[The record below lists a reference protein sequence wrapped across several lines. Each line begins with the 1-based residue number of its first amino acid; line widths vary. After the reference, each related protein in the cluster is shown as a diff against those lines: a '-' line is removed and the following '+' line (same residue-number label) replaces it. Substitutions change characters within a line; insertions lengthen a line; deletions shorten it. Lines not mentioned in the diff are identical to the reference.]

1 MAAPSY
7 CASDYLGALQALM
20 PRGRIWPRDVSSVQ
34 AKVLAGL
41 TRVYEVQNQRANNL
55 LVDAFPRTAAELLP
69 EWEATLGLTSTSAG
83 PAATVAARQALVVAR
98 LIGSN
103 GIAADD
109 FAGYAALLGYSITV
123 KGNAPFRC
131 GQSRAGAHVGG
142 VERMFEWIVTAHAL
156 PSMPFGVY
164 GPALLQQEMQRL
176 AAPYAFLKFVF
187 N

>member
-7 CASDYLGALQALM
+7 SASDYLGALQALM

-41 TRVYEVQNQRANNL
+41 TKVYEAHNQRANNL
-55 LVDAFPRTAAELLP
+55 LVDAFPKTTAELLP
-69 EWEATLGLTSTSAG
+69 EWEATLGLTSASAG
-83 PAATVAARQALVVAR
+83 PVASVAARQALVVAR
-98 LIGSN
+98 LIGAN

-109 FAGYAALLGYSITV
+109 FAGYAALLGYSVTV

-131 GQSRAGAHVGG
+131 GQSRAGAHVGA
-142 VERMFEWIVTAHAL
+142 VERMFEWVVTAHAL
-156 PSMPFGVY
+156 PSMPFGAY

-176 AAPYAFLKFVF
+176 APPYGFLKFVF

>member
-1 MAAPSY
+1 MAAPSFS
-7 CASDYLGALQALM
+7 AADYLGALQALM
-20 PRGRIWPRDVSSVQ
+20 PRGRIWPRDVTSVQ

-41 TRVYEVQNQRANNL
+41 TKVYEVQNQRAHSL
-55 LVDAFPRTAAELLP
+55 LVDAFPSSTAELLP
-69 EWEATLGLTSTSAG
+69 EWEATLGLTSSSAG
-83 PAATVAARQALVVAR
+83 PGASVAARQALVVAR
-98 LIGSN
+98 LIGAN

-109 FAGYAALLGYSITV
+109 FAGYAALLGYSVTV
-123 KGNAPFRC
+123 RGNAPFRC

-156 PSMPFGVY
+156 PSMPFGDF

-176 AAPYAFLKFVF
+176 APPYAVLKFVF